1 MSFAA
6 YVFNPSPTKI
16 INLDDLPTPV
26 SVAPQTGAALTG
38 ATLTDVQNS
47 LLLRH
52 FDLYGDLEVY
62 INKKRVKLSELGLLV
77 GA

>member
-6 YVFNPSPTKI
+6 YVYNTTAKI
-16 INLDDLPTPV
+16 ISLSDLPTPITV
-26 SVAPQTGAALTG
+26 SPNSGADLTG

-52 FDLYGDLEVY
+52 ADLYGDLAVY